1 MRFVKQAIRGDK
13 NSANIGNKTDG
24 APKGYIDTLAC
35 MNPDLLT
42 YTARRFQQALTR
54 IRAKQ

>member
-1 MRFVKQAIRGDK
+1 MRFVKQAILGDK
-13 NSANIGNKTDG
+13 NSANINKTDG
-24 APKGYIDTLAC
+24 APKGYIDTLEC